1 MERGTNRA
9 SGSRSSQQGESSLQ
23 SHLVPFLTEFPD
35 YQPRTEEEQRRA
47 AKRLLKRQKE
57 RKRKLAEA
65 GIKYNLE
72 AVGYV
77 SMLASVTVDCC

>member
-1 MERGTNRA
+1 M
-9 SGSRSSQQGESSLQ
+9 
-23 SHLVPFLTEFPD
+23 PFLTDFPD

-72 AVGYV
+72 AVSYV
-77 SMLASVTVDCC
+77 SMLAFATVGYC